1 MHNTQQLQHARDDLR
16 RLARVINHA
25 ADELHFASLSSLT
38 IDRNPN
44 DDNLRD
50 DQRRSIDLHVATARG
65 VIVTQ
70 PRLYAEALFT
80 LLSKHGL

>member
-1 MHNTQQLQHARDDLR
+1 MPTTQEIQAARDGLR

-25 ADELHFASLSSLT
+25 ADELHLASLCSLT

-50 DQRRSIDLHVATARG
+50 DQRRSIDHHVAAARG
-65 VIVTQ
+65 VIETQ
-70 PRLYAEALFT
+70 PPLYAYALFT